1 LSSFL
6 EKIAAILILPQS
18 AKKTQ
23 SKIAVAIFLFIN
35 YNNTMR
41 KNIKKLSLIFVLLF
55 PVLVHAEI
63 YTMKITGPIESIT
76 EEYIVD
82 SFKKVKAESRGKLVI
97 IEMDTP
103 GGLDKPMRT
112 VIKEIMSS
120 PVPVAVYVSPKGA
133 QAASAGFFIT
143 IAADIACMSP
153 GTNTGSAHPV
163 LATGGKMDETMNEKV
178 TNDSVAYARS
188 LARSRDRSEE
198 LAERAVRKS
207 ESFTA
212 EDCLKN
218 NLVEYIAEDIH
229 DLLKQLEG
237 KKVSRV
243 NGETIVLEL
252 KGEKIVPLDMSERQK
267 FLKTITNPS
276 LAYFLLIIG
285 LIGLYLEFSHPG
297 AIVPGV
303 LGGICLLLAFL
314 AFQVLPVNYVGLL
327 LILLSIGF
335 FIAEIKIQGFGMF
348 GIGGII
354 SFLLGSIILIN
365 APIPE
370 MRPAMSMII
379 VFTVVFGIV
388 FLFLTYKVIEA
399 MRQRTETGKEGMTEE
414 IGTAKSE
421 ITPTSG
427 KVFVHGEWWN
437 AVSVSGETIPAG
449 SKVKIE
455 AVEGVMLKVSPVA

>member
-1 LSSFL
+1 
-6 EKIAAILILPQS
+6 
-18 AKKTQ
+18 
-23 SKIAVAIFLFIN
+23 
-35 YNNTMR
+35 MR
-41 KNIKKLSLIFVLLF
+41 KKIKKLSLIFVFLF
-55 PVLVHAEI
+55 PVLLHAEI

-82 SFKKVKAESRGKLVI
+82 SFKKVKEGSRGKLVI

-112 VIKEIMSS
+112 VIKEILAS
-120 PVPVAVYVSPKGA
+120 PVPVAVYVSPQGA
-133 QAASAGFFIT
+133 QAASAGFYIT

-163 LATGGKMDETMNEKV
+163 LVTGGKMDDTMNEKV

-188 LARSRDRSEE
+188 LARSRNRSEE

-218 NLVEYIAEDIH
+218 NLIEYIAEDIH
-229 DLLKQLEG
+229 DLLKQLQG

-243 NGETIVLEL
+243 NGETIALEL
-252 KGEKIVPLDMSERQK
+252 EGETIVPLHMSGRQK

-297 AIVPGV
+297 VIVPGV
-303 LGGICLLLAFL
+303 VGGICLLLAFL

-348 GIGGII
+348 GMGGII

-399 MRQRTETGKEGMTEE
+399 MRRRTETGKEGLAEE

-437 AVSVSGETIPAG
+437 AVSASGETIPAG
-449 SKVKIE
+449 AKVKIE
-455 AVEGVMLKVSPVA
+455 AIEGFILKVSPVS

>member
-1 LSSFL
+1 
-6 EKIAAILILPQS
+6 
-18 AKKTQ
+18 
-23 SKIAVAIFLFIN
+23 
-35 YNNTMR
+35 
-41 KNIKKLSLIFVLLF
+41 
-55 PVLVHAEI
+55 
-63 YTMKITGPIESIT
+63 
-76 EEYIVD
+76 
-82 SFKKVKAESRGKLVI
+82 
-97 IEMDTP
+97 
-103 GGLDKPMRT
+103 
-112 VIKEIMSS
+112 MS
-120 PVPVAVYVSPKGA
+120 
-133 QAASAGFFIT
+133 
-143 IAADIACMSP
+143 D
-153 GTNTGSAHPV
+153 
-163 LATGGKMDETMNEKV
+163 
-178 TNDSVAYARS
+178 
-188 LARSRDRSEE
+188 
-198 LAERAVRKS
+198 
-207 ESFTA
+207 
-212 EDCLKN
+212 
-218 NLVEYIAEDIH
+218 
-229 DLLKQLEG
+229 
-237 KKVSRV
+237 
-243 NGETIVLEL
+243 
-252 KGEKIVPLDMSERQK
+252 RQK

-370 MRPAMSMII
+370 MRPAMSIII

-388 FLFLTYKVIEA
+388 FLFFTYKVIQA
-399 MRQRTETGKEGMTEE
+399 MKRRTETGREGLAGE

-437 AVSVSGETIPAG
+437 AVSASGETIPAG

-455 AVEGVMLKVSPVA
+455 AIEGVMLKVSLTTS

>member
-1 LSSFL
+1 
-6 EKIAAILILPQS
+6 
-18 AKKTQ
+18 
-23 SKIAVAIFLFIN
+23 
-35 YNNTMR
+35 MR

-55 PVLVHAEI
+55 PVLLHAEI

-82 SFKKVKAESRGKLVI
+82 SFKKVKEESKGKLVI

-112 VIKEIMSS
+112 VIKEIMAS

-163 LATGGKMDETMNEKV
+163 LVTGGKMDETMNEKV
-178 TNDSVAYARS
+178 TNDAVAYARS
-188 LARSRDRSEE
+188 LARSRNRNEE
-198 LAERAVRKS
+198 LAQRAVRKS

-218 NLVEYIAEDIH
+218 NLIEYIAEDIN
-229 DLLKQLEG
+229 DLLKQLEER
-237 KKVSRV
+237 KVSRV
-243 NGETIVLEL
+243 NGETIVLKLE
-252 KGEKIVPLDMSERQK
+252 GEKIVPLDMSSRQK

-285 LIGLYLEFSHPG
+285 LIGLYLEFTHPG
-297 AIVPGV
+297 VIVPGV
-303 LGGICLLLAFL
+303 VGGICLLLAFL
-314 AFQVLPVNYVGLL
+314 AFQILPINYVGLL

-388 FLFLTYKVIEA
+388 FLFLTYKVIQA
-399 MRQRTETGKEGMTEE
+399 MRRRTETGQEGLAGE
-414 IGTAKSE
+414 IGIAKSE
-421 ITPTSG
+421 ITPTMG

-437 AVSVSGETIPAG
+437 AVSASGETIPADT
-449 SKVKIE
+449 KVKIE
-455 AVEGVMLKVSPVA
+455 AIEGVMLKVSPTPS